1 MENENNFKKTNEAY
15 KLTPLDWV
23 RWAFDLVVFFAER
36 WDEIPKPRSR
46 AKGNSQVSVSE
57 IEAEG
62 NSDGADKNNNGASVA

>member
-23 RWAFDLVVFFAER
+23 RWGFDLIVYFAER

-46 AKGNSQVSVSE
+46 TQRDSKIHTEPTEGKESE
-57 IEAEG
+57 T
-62 NSDGADKNNNGASVA
+62 DTH